1 MPELTELAAAATTL
15 SAVGIWRT
23 IRASRQAAAEWRELI
38 ERKTAEREIPVPR
51 HRDLFPRRTHD

>member
-38 ERKTAEREIPVPR
+38 ERKTAEREIPVSRQEDRP
-51 HRDLFPRRTHD
+51 PRRPHE

>member
-23 IRASRQAAAEWRELI
+23 IRASRQAAAEWRELL

-51 HRDLFPRRTHD
+51 QSEPPPRKRHV